1 MSSFNFKAL
10 GLRVIRNNL
19 QSRFADAWCAF
30 HYGHSRRD
38 LKRVKIRRLTVLT
51 QRHIRHH
58 LGQATIARVEQGEC
72 GPAVASLELA
82 LAQSFIDPL
91 ECLGNRVDGDAYCV
105 LLNKIEFQRYDLN
118 AIRISERVN
127 LGALNGTGNAHGDLA
142 ELSVICPGGKH
153 YGKLYKGLAKGG
165 VFNALD
171 NKLGLGVGYWHNLV
185 SPLGQVIRNFRAAKK
200 NKHSD
205 APP

>member
-1 MSSFNFKAL
+1 MSSFYFRAL

-19 QSRFADAWCAF
+19 LSRCADAWCAF

-58 LGQATIARVEQGEC
+58 QAQATIARVEQGEC
-72 GPAVASLELA
+72 SPAVANLELA

-91 ECLGNRVDGDAYCV
+91 ERLGNRVDGDAYCI

-118 AIRISERVN
+118 AMRISERVN
-127 LGALNGTGNAHGDLA
+127 LSALNGSGNTHGDLA
-142 ELSVICPGGKH
+142 ELPVIGSGSKH
-153 YGKLYKGLAKGG
+153 YGKLYKGLRKGS
-165 VFNALD
+165 VFDTLN

-185 SPLGQVIRNFRAAKK
+185 SPLGQAIRNFGAAKK
-200 NKHSD
+200 KHSD